1 MSKLHEKL
9 EKDVRVDA
17 STLVLK
23 KSIKKWITAA
33 KSKYGNKLCVNFS
46 QRIIRDLKEYTAWID
61 SQAYSPGRLL
71 MIDSLSSEAIYKSL
85 IHPNSAADFPDI

>member
-33 KSKYGNKLCVNFS
+33 KSKYGNKLCVNS
-46 QRIIRDLKEYTAWID
+46 TRCTLHD